1 MAAMKKAMKKAAA
14 HAAPAAHPAMKKAKA
29 MKAMKK
35 WKMVQWSWSPKRLKT
50 SWVEHFKHCETI
62 SGFWEV
68 LQAFWCSP
76 HLSTQKISSIN
87 NLFVGSRLSHNY
99 ASVLCATLEE
109 RVVLSWIFSKYDYGS
124 FTCGLIW
131 AFRVSSSDFT
141 CVLTVRLSEQWLPWR
156 RLWRRQLHML
166 HLRPTQPWRR
176 QRPWRRWKSERWFN
190 EAGRPSD

>member
-14 HAAPAAHPAMKKAKA
+14 HAAPAAHPAMKKAMKAKA

-87 NLFVGSRLSHNY
+87 QFCRFSSVPQLCFCAMCQSLQLLDVLPTHQSFRRAMEFKSLSHY
-99 ASVLCATLEE
+99 LETSVAETTWQPLEDYSPNINQEE
-109 RVVLSWIFSKYDYGS
+109 RCDM
-124 FTCGLIW
+124 
-131 AFRVSSSDFT
+131 R
-141 CVLTVRLSEQWLPWR
+141 
-156 RLWRRQLHML
+156 
-166 HLRPTQPWRR
+166 
-176 QRPWRRWKSERWFN
+176 
-190 EAGRPSD
+190 

>member
-87 NLFVGSRLSHNY
+87 KFCRFSYVWVNWNNSNHLSAFVCVMFIFSNAIIEWILLHKIGIIASSLRFVMQCVFEIAADHVLRIVLNKYEVIFRVGQGKSPTWFHWF
-99 ASVLCATLEE
+99 ASVA
-109 RVVLSWIFSKYDYGS
+109 G
-124 FTCGLIW
+124 
-131 AFRVSSSDFT
+131 
-141 CVLTVRLSEQWLPWR
+141 VR
-156 RLWRRQLHML
+156 
-166 HLRPTQPWRR
+166 
-176 QRPWRRWKSERWFN
+176 
-190 EAGRPSD
+190 